1 MSTSTGNLGLIG
13 RYDAAT
19 ANQVKT
25 SNTNIGNTAEEIQN
39 NFMKM
44 LVAQMQNQNPLDPM
58 DNAQFTSQLAQMSQ
72 LQGIE
77 NMSASI
83 DSFVKQVSSGRL
95 LDQSA
100 LIGHQVYAASSTVNW
115 DGNTAVD
122 FAVSA
127 DAVLSNATLRIT
139 SYDGTIV
146 DEIALGSV
154 GPDMQPLSWD
164 GNNKEGKAALSGT
177 YRIAVEGLT
186 FDGKTAKGKVLTN
199 ATVQSVQRAGST
211 VQVRLNDGR
220 VVDDTQ
226 IMQIGSVE
234 KAASGS

>member
-1 MSTSTGNLGLIG
+1 MSTSTGNLSLIP
-13 RYDAAT
+13 RYDPAT

-58 DNAQFTSQLAQMSQ
+58 DNAEFTSQLAQMSQ

-100 LIGHQVYAASSTVNW
+100 LIGRQVYAAASTVNW
-115 DGNTAVD
+115 DGSTAVD
-122 FAVSA
+122 FAVNS

-139 SYDGTIV
+139 GYDGTIV

-154 GPDMQPLSWD
+154 GPDIQPLSWD
-164 GNNKEGKAALSGT
+164 GNTKEGKAALSGA
-177 YRIAVEGLT
+177 YRISVEGLT
-186 FDGKTAKGKVLTN
+186 FDGKTAKGNVLTN
-199 ATVQSVQRAGST
+199 ATVQGVQRAGSA